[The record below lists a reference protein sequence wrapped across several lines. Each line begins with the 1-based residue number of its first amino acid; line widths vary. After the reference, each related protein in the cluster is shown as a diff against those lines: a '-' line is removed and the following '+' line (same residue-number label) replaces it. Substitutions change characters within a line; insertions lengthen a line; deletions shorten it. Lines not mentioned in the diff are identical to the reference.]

1 MFLKFFANALRL
13 VAGSLSPPHL
23 MARYAETHLFAG
35 ALDAHVSPCR
45 YGTSLR
51 PSPVDPNGGQSAPA
65 LAAAPA
71 GRPIR

>member
-1 MFLKFFANALRL
+1 
-13 VAGSLSPPHL
+13 

-65 LAAAPA
+65 LAAARA